1 MSEPTPQE
9 RRARGLARMSEVYGF
24 EVSDGPGD
32 QFAHT
37 ADQLFGEVW
46 TREGLSD
53 RDRRLLLFGALGAA
67 GLDDVV
73 GLQAGAALAN
83 GEVDADQLREIALF
97 LTYYIGWPLGT
108 KVEFAVGKAIS
119 DHRRKLRDAEKK
131 DS

>member
-1 MSEPTPQE
+1 MTDPTPQE

-24 EVSDGPGD
+24 DVSDGPGD
-32 QFAHT
+32 LFAH
-37 ADQLFGEVW
+37 
-46 TREGLSD
+46 
-53 RDRRLLLFGALGAA
+53 
-67 GLDDVV
+67 
-73 GLQAGAALAN
+73 QAGAALSN